1 VKRALTRPDIR
12 LNLAA
17 TCVGTG
23 ALGPGFRSVAWV
35 QGCPFRCRGCLAP
48 EWIPDLPAQ
57 QMDSED
63 LAGHLL
69 SHPEV
74 DGLTLSG
81 GEPMAQAAGL
91 AETVR
96 LARTVRDITVIC
108 FTGYRLDQLTG
119 RRQQAKG
126 VVDLLAQVDVLI
138 DGPYVAALD
147 NGQGLRGSTNQRVHH
162 LTGRLSSYPF
172 ETAPRAAELRIGPAE
187 ALMVGVPPPG
197 LLRALD
203 HVTQQLQNAG
213 LVTSRSPAQS
223 AEHAKEFW

>member
-1 VKRALTRPDIR
+1 VR

-48 EWIPDLPAQ
+48 EWIPDRPARS
-57 QMDSED
+57 MYPED

-69 SHPEV
+69 SDPAV

-96 LARTVRDITVIC
+96 LARSVQDLTVIC
-108 FTGYRLDQLTG
+108 FTGYRLNQLTG
-119 RRQQAKG
+119 GRPQLDG
-126 VVDLLAQVDVLI
+126 VAGLLAQVDVLV
-138 DGPYVAALD
+138 DGPYVAGLD

-162 LTGRLSSYPF
+162 LTGRLSGYPF
-172 ETAPRAAELRIGPAE
+172 ETAPRTAELRIGPAE
-187 ALMVGVPPPG
+187 ALMVGVPPRG

-203 HVTQQLQNAG
+203 HVTQELQDAG
-213 LVTSRSPAQS
+213 LVTDRSQAQPTKH
-223 AEHAKEFW
+223 AEEFW